1 MKNNRIWIAVLL
13 TVITVFGL
21 TDCSIFDSKTEA
33 KIEQAIEEGDFT
45 KAKQL
50 TKKLSRYEKF
60 DMEYKVCRAQ
70 VSSLIVKGE
79 YELAVDIA
87 REDADYGVY
96 FNALLN
102 KLTYIYNN
110 NNQDLMMV
118 VSSISFPRECE
129 SLYWNSKYEY
139 FQVYDLNELYSQYN
153 SALHQVMTFA
163 KNNEDVDVVRKLA
176 GYLKPQYKQVKKKV
190 KDWNVKLQEYVWVDG
205 MVWEDTPSDYTQV
218 NQIKKEFGIK

>member
-1 MKNNRIWIAVLL
+1 MKNNRIWIAAIL

-33 KIEQAIEEGDFT
+33 KIEQAIEEEDFT

-50 TKKLSRYEKF
+50 TKKL
-60 DMEYKVCRAQ
+60 EYPWTMKCKICKAQ
-70 VSSLIVKGE
+70 VSSLIEKGE
-79 YELAVDIA
+79 YELAVDVA

-118 VSSISFPRECE
+118 VSSISFPKEGE
-129 SLYWNSKYEY
+129 SLLWDCQRELFYHDE
-139 FQVYDLNELYSQYN
+139 LNNLYSQYN
-153 SALHQVMTFA
+153 NALAQIMKYA
-163 KNNEDVDVVRKLA
+163 RSNEDVDIVRKLA
-176 GYLKPQYKQVKKKV
+176 GYLKPQYKQVKGKV
-190 KDWNVKLQEYVWVDG
+190 KEWSNKLQKDVWVDG
-205 MVWEDTPSDYTQV
+205 MVWEKVPSDYTQA
-218 NQIKKEFGIK
+218 NQIKKEVGIK